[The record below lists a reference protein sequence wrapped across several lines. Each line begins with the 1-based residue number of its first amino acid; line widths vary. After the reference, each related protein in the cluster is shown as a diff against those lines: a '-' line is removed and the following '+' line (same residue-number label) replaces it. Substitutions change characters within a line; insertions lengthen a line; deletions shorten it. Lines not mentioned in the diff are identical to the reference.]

1 MLRKNRPNYLETLES
16 AQRLAFAPL
25 IFQAAAAALRS
36 GLLKVIAE
44 NPGISSDEAA
54 GKAGMTAYAAEV
66 VTDMLVPAGIL
77 ERTALAQGEENGS
90 SAHGLKTTP
99 TGDLLVYDEMTRAN
113 FFFSES
119 VCYAGL
125 AFTREALAEG
135 KPAGLKAFNPG
146 WKTIYPHLP
155 ELPGEARSAWFG
167 FDHWHSDQAYGGA
180 LNILARMFPEKC
192 PGKLVDI
199 GGNTGRFSKA
209 FLLRFPDAKA
219 VIADL
224 PVEVDALPQRPE
236 LAQVRERLSGV
247 AIDWLTPDELADRPQ
262 ALGADLYWMSQFLD
276 CFSEAEAVSILTRTR
291 RAMAGNSRLAVLEPL
306 VDEQRHRAAE
316 LSLAATSLYFTV
328 LANGNSKFF
337 NGAELRR
344 IFDAAGFVIESEHPD
359 LGVSHTL
366 FILRPRD
373 AS

>member
-25 IFQAAAAALRS
+25 IFQAAAAALRF
-36 GLLKVIAE
+36 GLLRVIAE
-44 NPGISSDEAA
+44 NPGISSDAA
-54 GKAGMTAYAAEV
+54 AKKAGMTAYAAEV

-77 ERTALAQGEENGS
+77 ERTALNEDDENGKS
-90 SAHGLKTTP
+90 GRGLKTTP
-99 TGDLLVYDEMTRAN
+99 TGDLLVYNEMTRAN
-113 FFFSES
+113 FFFAES

-135 KPAGLKAFNPG
+135 KPAGLKAFDPG

-155 ELPGEARSAWFG
+155 ELPEEAKSAWFG

-316 LSLAATSLYFTV
+316 LSLAATSFYFTV

-373 AS
+373 AF